1 MKVITYTNIFNRFD
15 SISIYLQE
23 FLALQDSSGNWGN
36 IISFLFSSQKYG
48 CAFININTL
57 VWKNQ
62 ISSIRKKI
70 IIKVYGFKMYSKN
83 YVIPLSSMKSN
94 LLSLKVVNFCPI
106 PTNELHEIVQTRN
119 IFDVMMNLCYCL
131 NYGLYGLSMQTMIQ
145 YDVIIL
151 KVYIY
156 CDQKGNIFKVMMNL
170 YIPNL
175 KAQSRL
181 HWSKTLRIIHIIAYG
196 KTLEKNYYAHNNA
209 G

>member
-70 IIKVYGFKMYSKN
+70 IIKVYGFKMYSK
-83 YVIPLSSMKSN
+83 
-94 LLSLKVVNFCPI
+94 
-106 PTNELHEIVQTRN
+106 
-119 IFDVMMNLCYCL
+119 
-131 NYGLYGLSMQTMIQ
+131 TM
-145 YDVIIL
+145 
-151 KVYIY
+151 
-156 CDQKGNIFKVMMNL
+156 
-170 YIPNL
+170 
-175 KAQSRL
+175 
-181 HWSKTLRIIHIIAYG
+181 
-196 KTLEKNYYAHNNA
+196 
-209 G
+209 